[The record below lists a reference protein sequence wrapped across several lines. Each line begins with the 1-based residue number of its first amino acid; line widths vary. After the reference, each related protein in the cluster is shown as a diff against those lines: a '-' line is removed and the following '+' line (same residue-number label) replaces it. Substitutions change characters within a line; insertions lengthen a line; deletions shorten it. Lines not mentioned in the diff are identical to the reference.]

1 MLRQNA
7 NRQRAARKKIRVIFP
22 DCTVI
27 CHKKVTLTMVDTLR
41 HIGVERFTDIDLMVG
56 DQRWLT
62 TEVPQRYKDWNEPIA
77 DGWFLITQSTTEQKF
92 MQLKAINIKLNL
104 DLKIEIGENLETDD
118 AMARTNKAGGGKKNS
133 RLAVMFPD
141 GYVMRGTSIQDTFQ
155 LCAKRMGIDLIKR
168 KNIQWA
174 GKPLVTATQQYR
186 SQMEI
191 DNHTWLYL
199 PGSFKDC
206 TKLLRVMSAMLG
218 VGLKVGTAE
227 EFVPKNSIIEDS
239 KTSQSESATSS
250 DVETSTPDGKQKKK
264 SEPVQLSLFDD

>member
-1 MLRQNA
+1 MSQQNT

-22 DCTVI
+22 DGTVI

-56 DQRWLT
+56 DQRWVT
-62 TEVPQRYKDWNEPIA
+62 TDVPQRYKDWNEPIT

-92 MQLKAINIKLNL
+92 MQLKDINIKLNL
-104 DLKIEIGENLETDD
+104 DLKIEIGENLETDG
-118 AMARTNKAGGGKKNS
+118 AMARTNKAGSGKKDS
-133 RLAVMFPD
+133 RLAVMFPN
-141 GYVMRGTSIQDTFQ
+141 GCVVRGTSIQDTFR
-155 LCAKRMGIDLIKR
+155 LCAECMGLDLIKR

-174 GKPLVTATQQYR
+174 GKPLVTTTQQYR
-186 SQMEI
+186 SQVEV

-199 PGSFKDC
+199 PGTFKDC

-218 VGLKVGTAE
+218 LGLKVGTAE
-227 EFVPKNSIIEDS
+227 DFTPKNSVIEDN
-239 KTSQSESATSS
+239 KTSQSESVTSS
-250 DVETSTPDGKQKKK
+250 DVEISIPADKQKKK

>member
-56 DQRWLT
+56 DQRWVT

-141 GYVMRGTSIQDTFQ
+141 GYVMRGTSLTRSGQYAPLAHQWIVPCRRTGVLVLSHNQWRDV
-155 LCAKRMGIDLIKR
+155 DL
-168 KNIQWA
+168 
-174 GKPLVTATQQYR
+174 
-186 SQMEI
+186 
-191 DNHTWLYL
+191 H
-199 PGSFKDC
+199 
-206 TKLLRVMSAMLG
+206 
-218 VGLKVGTAE
+218 
-227 EFVPKNSIIEDS
+227 
-239 KTSQSESATSS
+239 SS
-250 DVETSTPDGKQKKK
+250 DN
-264 SEPVQLSLFDD
+264 LLCRH